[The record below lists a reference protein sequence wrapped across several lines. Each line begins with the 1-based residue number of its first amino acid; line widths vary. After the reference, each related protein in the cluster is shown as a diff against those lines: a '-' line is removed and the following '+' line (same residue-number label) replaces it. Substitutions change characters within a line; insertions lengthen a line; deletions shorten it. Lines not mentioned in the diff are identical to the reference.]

1 MRTKELKGHI
11 DRDVVKGTLESLNH
25 KFKGYQFSL
34 REESIPSASIRRDGL
49 IKDFGGDFTGDIF
62 DLLQTYHDM
71 DFKESKSYVLNYMGL
86 SSESIKVTSSFV
98 IQAPIK
104 REVPMYPSYDISSI
118 YRQCSQGKHEAI
130 QRMGKDKM
138 MKKMHTGLLP
148 ASIISQLDKNTLKR
162 MIGFDTRNDSFTVS
176 LLDGDDVK
184 AITVQRVGE
193 IKWKTFGKK
202 SYTPYRIDHNPYA
215 FVVFGMKE
223 ILLLEASGWPYIGFQ
238 SDSTAKSI
246 SRYERAEDIKRAVM
260 EKVLILLLDNDDSCH
275 GTIEPIEA
283 FFDSSYI
290 VKVDFQKLLF
300 DKQLPKGY
308 DFYDFVIWCGSLD
321 ITEWMID
328 DYIGLVPPYDID
340 FASQKVVA

>member
-71 DFKESKSYVLNYMGL
+71 DFKESKAYVLNYMGL
-86 SSESIKVTSSFV
+86 GSESIKVTSSFV

-162 MIGFDTRNDSFTVS
+162 MIDQKKTLHIPPAPIS
-176 LLDGDDVK
+176 LHH
-184 AITVQRVGE
+184 A
-193 IKWKTFGKK
+193 
-202 SYTPYRIDHNPYA
+202 
-215 FVVFGMKE
+215 
-223 ILLLEASGWPYIGFQ
+223 
-238 SDSTAKSI
+238 
-246 SRYERAEDIKRAVM
+246 
-260 EKVLILLLDNDDSCH
+260 
-275 GTIEPIEA
+275 
-283 FFDSSYI
+283 
-290 VKVDFQKLLF
+290 
-300 DKQLPKGY
+300 
-308 DFYDFVIWCGSLD
+308 
-321 ITEWMID
+321 
-328 DYIGLVPPYDID
+328 
-340 FASQKVVA
+340 

>member
-11 DRDVVKGTLESLNH
+11 DRDVAKGALESLSH

-34 REESIPSASIRRDGL
+34 RDESRPSASIRRDGL

-71 DFKESKSYVLNYMGL
+71 DFKESKAYVMNYMGL
-86 SSESIKVTSSFV
+86 SSEPINVMSSSV
-98 IQAPIK
+98 VQAPIK
-104 REVPMYPSYDISSI
+104 RKVTVSPPYDITNI
-118 YRQCSQGKHEAI
+118 YRRYHRGKFEAI
-130 QRMGKDKM
+130 QRIGKDKL
-138 MKKMHTGLLP
+138 MKKMHTSLLP
-148 ASIISQLDKNTLKR
+148 ESIISQLDTNTLKR

-184 AITVQRVGE
+184 AVTVQRVDD

-223 ILLLEASGWPYIGFQ
+223 ILLLQASGWPYIGFQ

-246 SRYERAEDIKRAVM
+246 ARYERAEDIKQAVM

-275 GTIEPIEA
+275 GTIEPIKA
-283 FFDSSYI
+283 YFDNSYI
-290 VKVDFQKLLF
+290 VTVDFQKLLF
-300 DKQLPKGY
+300 DQVLPKGY
-308 DFYDFVIWCGSLD
+308 DFYDFATWCGSLD

-328 DYIGLVPPYDID
+328 DYIGHVPPYE
-340 FASQKVVA
+340 SVEVVA